1 MAGKTNDAIVENEN
15 EARECFAM
23 FDEDSD
29 GYIKKSQLP
38 ILLMSLGSNPTQRE
52 MKQIVGDMKFKK
64 TGKISSSEFLYILR
78 KTAGQSKKS
87 PGDEMLQGMKVY
99 DNLMSKNIGDG
110 NVTKQELQH
119 IMKKFGEKLNKEEM
133 KSLMEFAGDAYKSC
147 NVNYAKFVDKLVN
160 PHKYK

>member
-87 PGDEMLQGMKVY
+87 PRKSRKWKGEEQKGLLGIWLHIIRWDIDNANNFNSGLQLSGCL
-99 DNLMSKNIGDG
+99 DRAL
-110 NVTKQELQH
+110 H
-119 IMKKFGEKLNKEEM
+119 
-133 KSLMEFAGDAYKSC
+133 
-147 NVNYAKFVDKLVN
+147 
-160 PHKYK
+160 

>member
-1 MAGKTNDAIVENEN
+1 MAGKANDAIAENEN

-78 KTAGQSKKS
+78 NNQRKVQV
-87 PGDEMLQGMKVY
+87 MKC
-99 DNLMSKNIGDG
+99 
-110 NVTKQELQH
+110 
-119 IMKKFGEKLNKEEM
+119 
-133 KSLMEFAGDAYKSC
+133 YKG
-147 NVNYAKFVDKLVN
+147 
-160 PHKYK
+160 